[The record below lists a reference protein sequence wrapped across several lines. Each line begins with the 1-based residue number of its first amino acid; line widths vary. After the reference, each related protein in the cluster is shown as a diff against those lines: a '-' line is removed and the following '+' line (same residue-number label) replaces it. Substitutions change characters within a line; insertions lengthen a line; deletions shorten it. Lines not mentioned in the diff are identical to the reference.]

1 MSARDPSA
9 PLTDRA
15 RSTEYALSVQNPA
28 GSPDAVNDTY
38 ATAVP
43 CWADDGARCA
53 AHLSMNGTPQENFPH
68 SLFRAELARTLE
80 MMDHA
85 TADPFP

>member
-15 RSTEYALSVQNPA
+15 RSAEYALSVQNPA

-53 AHLSMNGTPQENFPH
+53 AHLSMNGTPQENFPILSSGP
-68 SLFRAELARTLE
+68 SLRGRWE
-80 MMDHA
+80 
-85 TADPFP
+85 